1 MLEGGGQP
9 VQALGLGQGGSQI
22 LFASIV
28 KRNVSSTSFPARSQ
42 LGQKSHYGCLFNRN
56 GVRTVPSLTT
66 SAEASR
72 LRRRHLGAGSGRR
85 RRAEGPVWCAE
96 SNVTETFS
104 EAGIE
109 VLKSLEEAENESL
122 RAVSSNDKGGDG
134 PSSNLTNSPQA
145 NFEAGDNDSIHEDEI
160 VNPAQAAFEESLA
173 EEERAETVQFHSME
187 PDAVMAAA
195 AKVAEALGE
204 PEVEEQNV
212 GQVYF
217 HLLEPASAV
226 AAAVMVTD
234 FSETLEEAV
243 QEEAA
248 VAEEQNIGFM
258 LHIEAPPEVH
268 TPPPEAA
275 LLEELLKAPESAVVE
290 EQVVVEENPH
300 VLEPGAV
307 AAALMVKEVADALRA
322 PEEDPLAHVL
332 EKEADVSQAQE
343 GEGKNMIEQLK
354 EIIIFAGPALGIWLS
369 GPIMSLIDTAV
380 IGNSS
385 SLELA
390 ALGESI
396 IHLSSSMSTFP
407 L

>member
-1 MLEGGGQP
+1 MLEGGGQRLR
-9 VQALGLGQGGSQI
+9 ALGLGQGGATQI
-22 LFASIV
+22 LFANSIV
-28 KRNVSSTSFPARSQ
+28 KRTASFSARSRL
-42 LGQKSHYGCLFNRN
+42 LGLKSQYGCLFNRN
-56 GVRTVPSLTT
+56 GVRAAPALAV
-66 SAEASR
+66 EASR
-72 LRRRHLGAGSGRR
+72 FRRGRLGVGSGRR
-85 RRAEGPVWCAE
+85 RRAGGPVWCAE

-109 VLKSLEEAENESL
+109 VVKSLEEAENESL
-122 RAVSSNDKGGDG
+122 RAVSGNDKGGDG
-134 PSSNLTNSPQA
+134 PSSDLTNSSQA
-145 NFEAGDNDSIHEDEI
+145 NFESGGNGSIHEDDEI
-160 VNPAQAAFEESLA
+160 VNRAQAAFEESLA
-173 EEERAETVQFHSME
+173 EEESAETVQFHSME

-195 AKVAEALGE
+195 AKVAEALG

-226 AAAVMVTD
+226 FAAVMVTD

-243 QEEAA
+243 EEEAA
-248 VAEEQNIGFM
+248 VAEEQNVGFM
-258 LHIEAPPEVH
+258 LHIEAPEVH
-268 TPPPEAA
+268 TPPPEAD
-275 LLEELLKAPESAVVE
+275 LLEELLKAPESPVVE

-307 AAALMVKEVADALRA
+307 AAALMVKDVADALRA
-322 PEEDPLAHVL
+322 PDEDTLAHGL

-354 EIIIFAGPALGIWLS
+354 EIILFAGPALGIWLS

-390 ALGESI
+390 ALGEFI
-396 IHLSSSMSTFP
+396 IH
-407 L
+407 